1 VGFILFSIS
10 RYKGLYEYI
19 NGLICQYIP
28 KGSRFENISK
38 KQIRHIENRLNHRQ
52 KKSLGWKISYEIFHE
67 KEVA

>member
-1 VGFILFSIS
+1 VGFVLSS
-10 RYKGLYEYI
+10 TSGYRGLYEYI
-19 NGLICQYIP
+19 NGLIRQYIP
-28 KGSRFENISK
+28 KGSSFSNISK